1 MGKTRIEI
9 DRFEGTGDFSLWKV
23 RMMAHFGVLGL
34 KDILTD
40 ETLLLDPPKEEAEG
54 DTKVTGDGTTE
65 SSSKIDPA
73 KLEKSEKAKDL
84 IIVNVGNQVLR
95 KISHCETAAAMW
107 TALNTLILGMD
118 IIRDRKK
125 GILKLSQENYLEKVL
140 KSFNMTEAKA
150 VNTPTSTQFKLKS
163 LTKDQKEEEGSFM
176 ADIPYASVVGSIMY
190 AMVGSRPDLGYAVG
204 LISRFMSEPG
214 REHWLAAKWVLR
226 YLKGATKRCLTFT
239 KHSEFSIQ
247 GFCDS
252 DYATDLDRRRSVTG
266 FVFQV
271 WGNTRRLIHE
281 TQVNLIGERIQG
293 RLINYHH
300 QEEIRDSKSS
310 RKKNSRAFSDEES
323 YRVMLRWWE
332 FSEDRAEDLGKNRST
347 GTESKRERVV
357 RL

>member
-84 IIVNVGNQVLR
+84 IIVNVG
-95 KISHCETAAAMW
+95 
-107 TALNTLILGMD
+107 MD

-176 ADIPYASVVGSIMY
+176 ADIPYASAVGSIMY

-226 YLKGATKRCLTFT
+226 YLKGATRRCLTFT
-239 KHSEFSIQ
+239 KHSKFSVQ
-247 GFCDS
+247 RFCDS
-252 DYATDLDRRRSVTG
+252 DYSTDLDRRRSVTG

-271 WGNTRRLIHE
+271 WGNTEKQKVTCRDVVEARHMLKGDEYLHWQKRTQITRQDKHVLNSLKKRIEARKSGEAVAAYELHRSVGE
-281 TQVNLIGERIQG
+281 TAGAITISRFVGENQIEDECK
-293 RLINYHH
+293 Y
-300 QEEIRDSKSS
+300 
-310 RKKNSRAFSDEES
+310 NSDFE
-323 YRVMLRWWE
+323 
-332 FSEDRAEDLGKNRST
+332 
-347 GTESKRERVV
+347 
-357 RL
+357 